1 VKVLLVRADGI
12 GDALACAPLVA
23 ALRDG
28 GHTVS
33 AVMGT
38 GNRDIF
44 APRTFEA
51 VHVLERIPWPRHGST
66 PDSIRRALAEV
77 RAARYDVALIASEEI
92 EAFAFARDARIP
104 ERAGFVNGFEKPLK
118 TLQVRSL
125 LTRAIV
131 RPASATRV
139 REHEVQTLFRLG
151 TGLTNESA
159 ATTDPQ
165 RLRSLILEE
174 PVAPSGS
181 IVLQVSRKLAKDG
194 LDIATYVALARELA
208 ERGERVVAL
217 GDDGDAVAEV
227 ARGGGAEARSDLLAA
242 QWRAAIAG
250 ARAIVTPD
258 SGAAHVAGMLGVPC
272 VDCFPSRAATP
283 HDIVRWR
290 PWLPPYRTVVLALP
304 HDPAKT
310 AATLSAATA
319 DLLR

>member
-28 GHTVS
+28 GHTVG
-33 AVMGT
+33 AVLGT

-66 PDSIRRALAEV
+66 PQSRHAALAEV
-77 RAARYDVALIASEEI
+77 RAAQYDVALIASEEI
-92 EAFAFARDARIP
+92 EAFAFARDAGIP

-118 TLQVRSL
+118 TLHVRAL

-139 REHEVQTLFRLG
+139 REHEVETLFRLG
-151 TGLTNESA
+151 AALTGESA
-159 ATTDPQ
+159 ATTDPE
-165 RLRSLILEE
+165 RLRPLILEE
-174 PVAPSGS
+174 PVTSSGS
-181 IVLQVSRKLAKDG
+181 IVLQVSRKLAGDG

-208 ERGERVVAL
+208 GRGERVIAL
-217 GDDGDAVAEV
+217 GDDGEAVAEV
-227 ARGGGAEARSDLLAA
+227 ARAGSAEARSGLLAA
-242 QWRAAIAG
+242 QWKAAIAG

-272 VDCFPSRAATP
+272 VDCFPARAATA
-283 HDIVRWR
+283 HDVVRWR
-290 PWLPPYRTVVLALP
+290 PWLPPYRTVVLAP
-304 HDPAKT
+304 PYDPAKT
-310 AATLSAATA
+310 AATLGAATA
-319 DLLR
+319 ELLR